1 MNKMKNVNFDLD
13 NIHGDLSLVTEK
25 LERLMTSIQWL
36 DRDLFE
42 EDRATL
48 EDGENFVIAYRER
61 KIQSELHCEVLE
73 MYVKE
78 LQKLKEEVKQLND
91 KAWKEYREKEKADT
105 SQNTLASDEVPATD
119 D

>member
-1 MNKMKNVNFDLD
+1 MKNLNFELD
-13 NIHGDLSLVTEK
+13 SVHGGLSLVTNK

-48 EDGENFVIAYRER
+48 EDGETFVIAYNER
-61 KIQSELHCEVLE
+61 KIQSELHCEVLG

-78 LQKLKEEVKQLND
+78 LQELTEEVKQLND
-91 KAWKEYREKEKADT
+91 KAWKEHRENKKAD
-105 SQNTLASDEVPATD
+105 NTHRSDQTNEVLPATNE
-119 D
+119 

>member
-1 MNKMKNVNFDLD
+1 MKNVNFDLD
-13 NIHGDLSLVTEK
+13 NIHGDLSLVTNK

-48 EDGENFVIAYRER
+48 EDGETFVIAYNER
-61 KIQSELHCEVLE
+61 KIQSELHCEVLG

-78 LQKLKEEVKQLND
+78 LQELTEEVRKLNV
-91 KAWKEYREKEKADT
+91 KAWKEFRQKEKAD
-105 SQNTLASDEVPATD
+105 NTNRSDQTNEVLPAAD
-119 D
+119 E